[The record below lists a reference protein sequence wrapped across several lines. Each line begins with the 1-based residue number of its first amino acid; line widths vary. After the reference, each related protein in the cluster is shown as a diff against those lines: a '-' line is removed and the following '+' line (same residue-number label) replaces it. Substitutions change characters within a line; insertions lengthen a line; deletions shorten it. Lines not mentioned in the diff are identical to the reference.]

1 MSNEPRISRSRRS
14 EKRLAKQAQRYGE
27 HGFLKIPADEERW
40 LSNKNAVRIQELMDE
55 NDRLKTYLGVLALV
69 PARPRGSV
77 ISESYGTGIPA
88 LRDAFYASAERQ
100 KSQKSQKRQ
109 KHSTG
114 GKKRFRKSHK
124 NKKNK
129 REEKK

>member
-1 MSNEPRISRSRRS
+1 MSNQPRISRSRRS
-14 EKRLAKQAQRYGE
+14 EKRLAKQAQRYVE
-27 HGFLKIPADEERW
+27 REFQEIPADEARW

-88 LRDAFYASAERQ
+88 LRDEFYASAKRQ
-100 KSQKSQKRQ
+100 KSQK
-109 KHSTG
+109 HLTG

>member
-1 MSNEPRISRSRRS
+1 MSNQPMSNQPIISRSRRS
-14 EKRLAKQAQRYGE
+14 EKRLAKQAQIYGE
-27 HGFLKIPADEERW
+27 REFLKIPADEARW

-55 NDRLKTYLGVLALV
+55 NDRLKTYLGVLALD
-69 PARPRGSV
+69 PTRPRGSV

-88 LRDAFYASAERQ
+88 LRDEFYASAKRQ
-100 KSQKSQKRQ
+100 KSQ

-124 NKKNK
+124 NTKKAMK
-129 REEKK
+129 RKK

>member
-1 MSNEPRISRSRRS
+1 MSNQPIISRSRRS

-27 HGFLKIPADEERW
+27 HEFLEIPADEARW

-55 NDRLKTYLGVLALV
+55 NNRLKTYIGVLALD
-69 PARPRGSV
+69 PTRPRGSV

-88 LRDAFYASAERQ
+88 LKDEFYASAKRQ
-100 KSQKSQKRQ
+100 KRQKRQELKKSQ

-124 NKKNK
+124 NKKK
-129 REEKK
+129 